1 MARRCDV
8 CDKGPLVGFNVSH
21 SHVKT
26 KKRSLPN
33 LQSIRVDKNG
43 SPVRI
48 KICTSCLKA
57 GKVTRYVKASA

>member
-8 CDKGPLVGFNVSH
+8 CDKGPLVGFAVSH

-33 LQSIRVDKNG
+33 LQSVKTLQKG
-43 SPVRI
+43 TPVRL
-48 KICTSCLKA
+48 KVCASCLKA
-57 GKVTRYVKASA
+57 GKVVRYSRPAV